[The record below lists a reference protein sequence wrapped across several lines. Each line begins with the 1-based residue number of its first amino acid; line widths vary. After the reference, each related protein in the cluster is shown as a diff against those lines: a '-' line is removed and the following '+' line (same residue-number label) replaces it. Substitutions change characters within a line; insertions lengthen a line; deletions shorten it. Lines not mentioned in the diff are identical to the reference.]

1 MDLITLIIIIAVV
14 VKMINKNKEKDG
26 TEKSKKD
33 GLDQIWGKWEQMV
46 QDKMSI
52 DDVFSTEES
61 SERSMPVSKMAVPQ
75 QETAKVRPQ
84 SKIQEENAKAM
95 EQVHKSRMEAETTS
109 ILDRAKENTN
119 MAKEDVTLKSLEE
132 SHGHS
137 AHVAQAVHHHPED
150 VIPEDMLEKIE
161 DLIVKGYEPDL
172 CFERD
177 FLGEA
182 MDMVSKFSLGGSL
195 S

>member
-1 MDLITLIIIIAVV
+1 MDLITLLIIIAVIA
-14 VKMINKNKEKDG
+14 KTINKNKEKDG
-26 TEKSKKD
+26 AEKSKKD

-46 QDKMSI
+46 QNKMQI
-52 DDVFSTEES
+52 DDVFSTAES
-61 SERSMPVSKMAVPQ
+61 SERSVPLRRMEVPQ
-75 QETAKVRPQ
+75 QETIRVRTQ
-84 SKIQEENAKAM
+84 SKIQEENAKAV
-95 EQVHKSRMEAETTS
+95 EQVYRSRMEAETTS

-119 MAKEDVTLKSLEE
+119 MTKEDVTLKSLEE

-137 AHVAQAVHHHPED
+137 VHVAPAVHNHPED
-150 VIPEDMLEKIE
+150 VIPEDMMEKIE